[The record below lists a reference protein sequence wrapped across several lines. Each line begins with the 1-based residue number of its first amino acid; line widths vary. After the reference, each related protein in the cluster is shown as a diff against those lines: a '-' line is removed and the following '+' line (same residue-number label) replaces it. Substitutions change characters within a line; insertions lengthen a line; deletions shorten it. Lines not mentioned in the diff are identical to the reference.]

1 MFHRHR
7 YVSSNNH
14 VSTVRPTL
22 FKKQRAPVAT
32 ANRCPTIGKELRSLF
47 AYVRYESESR
57 SNLEPFYLQCT
68 RDIDVVRRQLDNVYN
83 YTAVSKHFRNCS
95 LRIEPS

>member
-1 MFHRHR
+1 MYRLIITYR
-7 YVSSNNH
+7 PYD
-14 VSTVRPTL
+14 VRLL

-68 RDIDVVRRQLDNVYN
+68 RDIDVVQRQPDNVYN
-83 YTAVSKHFRNCS
+83 YTVPYQSIFGTTCS